1 MRVSCLHLL
10 SMYLCD
16 RYWAKCWKMRA
27 GSRERIYKRV
37 SKMSKVNHFKFLFLI
52 PMGKWFSTI
61 PILMKLGAR
70 FWGMGMDV
78 AYRQGEEGGAK

>member
-1 MRVSCLHLL
+1 
-10 SMYLCD
+10 
-16 RYWAKCWKMRA
+16 
-27 GSRERIYKRV
+27 
-37 SKMSKVNHFKFLFLI
+37 MSKVNHFKFLFLI

-70 FWGMGMDV
+70 FWGIGMDV